1 MSIRKARFKDVK
13 EIQTIVNHFAQ
24 GEVMLPL
31 SLNKIYENIRD
42 FSVVTEGDE
51 VVAVGALHIVWDDL
65 AEIKS
70 MAVKEGHHKKGY
82 ATKVVNELLSEAK
95 EIELSQV
102 FLLTYQNEFFSK
114 FGFKEIEKSDLP
126 HKVWTDCVNCSKFP
140 NCDEIG
146 MMLQLEK

>member
-1 MSIRKARFKDVK
+1 MSVRKAKFSEAKQ
-13 EIQTIVNHFAQ
+13 IQAIVNQFAQ
-24 GEVMLPL
+24 GELMLPL

-42 FSVVTEGDE
+42 FSVVTLEDE

-70 MAVKEGHHKKGY
+70 TAVKDGFHKRGF
-82 ATKVVNELLSEAK
+82 ATLIVEELLREAK
-95 EIELSQV
+95 ELELTKV
-102 FLLTYQNEFFSK
+102 FLLTYQNEFFSR
-114 FGFKEIEKSDLP
+114 FGFEEIEKSDLP

-146 MMLQLEK
+146 MLLKLS